1 MITDEGVLN
10 SSLSSQ
16 NPTLKLLRTIGSP
29 FSPKEEIPIDSCESL
44 KLYNLAVRNKIP
56 ILYLE
61 TLKQQGK
68 LSELEAKYEEEKAK
82 YLRFIEGVTNVSKI
96 LDAGGIEYV
105 IYKTI
110 KPYPAV
116 PVDIDII
123 TLGNDDMHRKAAKVL
138 LAASYKLALP
148 GVIKTGALVNDKAYE
163 KMARLATKPTYKR
176 EHISPTGTNFIDPE
190 YNILIDLR
198 KELAMSYIIYM
209 DKNKFRG
216 HVIRRKLTNGKE
228 NNALTPDLDLACVII
243 HSVME
248 HLYLLGEYYTFLFQL
263 SEMDE
268 REIDGLINVLRE
280 NRITVA
286 AKAFITI
293 TVGLYQAAYG
303 AIPEKL
309 YMISNKLGLDM
320 AELENVRKNDFNSPH
335 RYKISTIARTLLEKT
350 KEKRFSESVLIQMLN
365 MLNPKLLKLVLSEL
379 VARRKRET
387 YL

>member
-16 NPTLKLLRTIGSP
+16 SPTLKLLRTIGPP

-44 KLYNLAVRNKIP
+44 QLYNLAVRNKIP
-56 ILYLE
+56 MLYLE

-68 LSELEAKYEEEKAK
+68 LSALEAKYEEEKAK

-96 LDAGGIEYV
+96 LDAGEIEYA

-116 PVDIDII
+116 PVDIDIV
-123 TLGNDDMHRKAAKVL
+123 TLGDDDMHRKTAEVL
-138 LAASYKLALP
+138 LRAGYKLALP
-148 GVIKTGALVNDKAYE
+148 GVIETEALTDNDAYE
-163 KMARLATKPTYKR
+163 KAARLATKPTYKR
-176 EHISPTGTNFIDPE
+176 EHISPTATNFVDPE

-198 KELAMSYIIYM
+198 KELAMSYTVYM

-216 HVIRRKLTNGKE
+216 HVIRKKLTNGKGS
-228 NNALTPDLDLACVII
+228 NALTPDLELACVII

-263 SEMDE
+263 SGMDE

-280 NRITVA
+280 NRIIVA
-286 AKAFITI
+286 AKAFIAV
-293 TVGLYQAAYG
+293 TVGLCQAAYG

-309 YMISNKLGLDM
+309 CMISNKLGLDM

-365 MLNPKLLKLVLSEL
+365 MLNLKLLKLVVSSLID
-379 VARRKRET
+379 RRRREI
-387 YL
+387 Y